1 MIIKSFEERKINLS
15 LQKIH
20 LLYGENQGQIKDFVE
35 NIFKKKSKNDVYHY
49 DEEEIIKNEEIIFN
63 HIQSKSFFDNN
74 KLIIINRATDKIKK
88 IVEEI
93 MQNEINDVNIV
104 LISNVLEKKSKL
116 RSFFEKEKKLVCIPF
131 YRDTDESLIYLI
143 TDFCKEKKINL
154 SRQIINLIIKRSMN
168 DRQNLKNE
176 LSKIEAYSLSNKL
189 ISENDILILTN
200 LSENYSSS
208 SLIDNCLIQNK
219 KKIVEIINENNFSM
233 DECIQ
238 IIRIFLIKS
247 KRLLSL
253 LTETEKVKSID
264 LAINSHKPP
273 IFWKDKEIVKKQL
286 QIWSKD
292 KITSLINRINSTELL
307 IKKNSNNSIVILL
320 DFIFSETVNISN
332 NYS

>member
-1 MIIKSFEERKINLS
+1 M
-15 LQKIH
+15 
-20 LLYGENQGQIKDFVE
+20 
-35 NIFKKKSKNDVYHY
+35 
-49 DEEEIIKNEEIIFN
+49 
-63 HIQSKSFFDNN
+63 
-74 KLIIINRATDKIKK
+74 T
-88 IVEEI
+88 
-93 MQNEINDVNIV
+93 
-104 LISNVLEKKSKL
+104 
-116 RSFFEKEKKLVCIPF
+116 
-131 YRDTDESLIYLI
+131 YLI
-143 TDFCKEKKINL
+143 TEFCKEKKVNL

-176 LSKIEAYSLSNKL
+176 LNKIEAYSLSKKS
-189 ISENDILILTN
+189 ISENDILKLTN
-200 LSENYSSS
+200 LSENHSSS

-219 KKIVEIINENNFSM
+219 KKIVEIINENNFSI

-253 LTETEKVKSID
+253 LIETEKMKSID
-264 LAINSHKPP
+264 LAINSHRPP

-292 KITSLINRINSTELL
+292 KITSLISRINSTELL

-320 DFIFSETVNISN
+320 DFIFSETVSISN